1 MLKEFADYI
10 TYTLLKLEPT
20 SHLGDALNFFIY
32 DTLKIFLLL
41 TTIVY
46 VVAIIRAYFP
56 PEKTKR
62 ILSHKREY
70 IGNTMA
76 ALLGIVTPFC
86 SCSAVPLFIGFVEA
100 GVPLGV
106 TFSFLISSPMV
117 NEIALIMLWGL
128 FGWKIALIYTGT
140 GVALAIVS
148 GIVIGKLKMEKYVQD
163 YVWEIKAGAGEIV
176 QTTFREK
183 LVYARD
189 YTVELLKRIWPYV
202 IIGIALGGIVHG
214 YIPTDFVVKYAGR
227 DNPFAVLVA
236 VLIGIPLYSNAAGM
250 IPVVQ
255 ALVGKGMAMGTVL
268 AFMMSVTAIS
278 FPEAVILKNVLKM
291 RLIYTFF
298 GIVAVGIVIVGYLV
312 QRDFIGGIEMEIKV
326 LGPGCANCVKM
337 EELAKTAVKE
347 LGIEAKIEKITD
359 IGQIAMNGIL
369 STPGLMVNGKIK
381 HSGKPLPSLEK
392 VKELIKGE
400 A

>member
-1 MLKEFADYI
+1 MLKKFANYI
-10 TYTLLKLEPT
+10 TCTLLKLEPT
-20 SHLGDALNFFIY
+20 SHLGDAINFFIY

-70 IGNTMA
+70 IGNIMA

-148 GIVIGKLKMEKYVQD
+148 GIVIGQLKMEKYVQN
-163 YVWEIKAGAGEIV
+163 YVWEIKAGDAGIV
-176 QTTFREK
+176 QTSFREK
-183 LVYARD
+183 LAYARD
-189 YTVELLKRIWPYV
+189 YTADLLKRIWPYV

-278 FPEAVILKNVLKM
+278 FPEAVILKNVLKV

-298 GIVAVGIVIVGYLV
+298 GVVAVGIIIVGYL
-312 QRDFIGGIEMEIKV
+312 FN
-326 LGPGCANCVKM
+326 A
-337 EELAKTAVKE
+337 
-347 LGIEAKIEKITD
+347 
-359 IGQIAMNGIL
+359 IL
-369 STPGLMVNGKIK
+369 
-381 HSGKPLPSLEK
+381 
-392 VKELIKGE
+392 
-400 A
+400 